1 MAVEQGPQDRSLW
14 NPIWQLSR
22 GPKTDP
28 RGTPYGSGAG
38 ALKST
43 PVEPHTWSR
52 GLKTDPCGT
61 PYGSG
66 AGALRQTPVEPHTWS
81 RGPKTD
87 PCGTPY
93 GSGAGA
99 LRQTPVEP
107 HMAWS
112 RGPKIDPCGTPYGS
126 GAGALRQTPVEPHTA
141 VEQGPEIDPCGTPYG
156 SGAGALKFTP
166 VGPHTAVEQS
176 WILKFQG
183 SHSCCS
189 LTTKDVL
196 VCVVETVLELRD
208 SILTPQ
214 SQVNNIKN
222 IPVSVGS
229 TTGRHSLWALA
240 TYISGSTPFPEFS
253 GVLMLDDIQVGYF
266 DSVTDR
272 FRENGEEGAELDL
285 GQQAGYIQQEMFC
298 NMKKRLALV
307 KQRFNLTAG
316 VHVQQRLTGCEVLQD
331 GQPAL
336 IMFRDGSNGQDADS
350 LMYNMTHFTYASGDS
365 WEIQWDTMEQT
376 YIRTL
381 YSNIYL
387 PFCVRTLKHLLDQN
401 KRLVKRRVQPRVRF
415 ITKPLSGGARVTC
428 LATDFYPR
436 HINLTLLRD
445 GQPVDEDQLTGG
457 EVLPN
462 GNGLYQVRKTLTVTD
477 EELQRKHSY
486 TCTTAHLSLDNRLE
500 VSWRA
505 EFSRS
510 HRVHIISAPA
520 SLAIAAVLLL
530 LLLWWRKRRR
540 TLRSEGI
547 AVETQ
552 EQPGEE

>member
-1 MAVEQGPQDRSLW
+1 MELVSTVFQDTIRSSSFPRVDVSQAESDIVLAQGGLSIIRGEGQQQLVPVVPIKLSMKLVSGLW
-14 NPIWQLSR
+14 TTTVHCWCILLTHNALPLL
-22 GPKTDP
+22 
-28 RGTPYGSGAG
+28 GS
-38 ALKST
+38 
-43 PVEPHTWSR
+43 
-52 GLKTDPCGT
+52 
-61 PYGSG
+61 
-66 AGALRQTPVEPHTWS
+66 
-81 RGPKTD
+81 
-87 PCGTPY
+87 
-93 GSGAGA
+93 
-99 LRQTPVEP
+99 
-107 HMAWS
+107 
-112 RGPKIDPCGTPYGS
+112 
-126 GAGALRQTPVEPHTA
+126 
-141 VEQGPEIDPCGTPYG
+141 
-156 SGAGALKFTP
+156 
-166 VGPHTAVEQS
+166 
-176 WILKFQG
+176 
-183 SHSCCS
+183 
-189 LTTKDVL
+189 
-196 VCVVETVLELRD
+196 
-208 SILTPQ
+208 
-214 SQVNNIKN
+214 
-222 IPVSVGS
+222 
-229 TTGRHSLWALA
+229 GRHSLWVLA

-253 GVLMLDDIQVGYF
+253 AVLMLDDIQVGYF
-266 DSVTDR
+266 DSVTGR

-285 GQQAGYIQQEMFC
+285 GQQAGYIQQEMLSSMTYQLEQF
-298 NMKKRLALV
+298 

-350 LMYNMTHFTYASGDS
+350 LMYNMTHFTYAGGDG
-365 WEIQWDTMEQT
+365 WEIQWDAMKKT
-376 YIRTL
+376 YFQTL

-387 PFCVRTLKHLLDQN
+387 PLCVQTLKHLLDQN
-401 KRLVKRRVQPRVRF
+401 KRLVKRRVRPRVRF

-520 SLAIAAVLLL
+520 GLAITAVLLL

-547 AVETQ
+547 AMETQ
-552 EQPGEE
+552 VQPGEE